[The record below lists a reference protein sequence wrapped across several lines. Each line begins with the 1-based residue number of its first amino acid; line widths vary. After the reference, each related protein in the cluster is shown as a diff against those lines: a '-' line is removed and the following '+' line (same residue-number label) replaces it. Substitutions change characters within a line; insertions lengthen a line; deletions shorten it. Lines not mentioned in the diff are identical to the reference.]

1 MKTNNYTVSDTT
13 SKFIQALQTIMIA
26 ENQLLEGFNMR
37 YGEESSMIDKSG
49 LPELIEALKDKV
61 KKTIGDSMEITM
73 GENWHPEDKN
83 AEINL

>member
-1 MKTNNYTVSDTT
+1 MKTNNYTVSGTT

-26 ENQLLEGFNMR
+26 ENQLSEGFK
-37 YGEESSMIDKSG
+37 ESSMIDKSG

-61 KKTIGDSMEITM
+61 KKTIGDSIEITM

>member
-1 MKTNNYTVSDTT
+1 MATKKYTITDTT
-13 SKFIQALQTIMIA
+13 SNFIQALQTIMIA
-26 ENQLLEGFNMR
+26 ENQLSEGFTMR
-37 YGEESSMIDKSG
+37 YGEESDNYEDSK

-73 GENWHPEDKN
+73 GENWHPEDKD

>member
-1 MKTNNYTVSDTT
+1 MKTKNYTVSGTT
-13 SKFIQALQTIMIA
+13 ANFIQALQTIMIA
-26 ENQLLEGFNMR
+26 ENQLSEGFNMR
-37 YGEESSMIDKSG
+37 YGEGSSMFDKSG
-49 LPELIEALKDKV
+49 LPELIEALKDKI

>member
-1 MKTNNYTVSDTT
+1 MKTNNYTVSCTT

-26 ENQLLEGFNMR
+26 ENQLSEGFNMR
-37 YGEESSMIDKSG
+37 YGESSSMFDKSG

>member
-1 MKTNNYTVSDTT
+1 MKTNNYTVSGTT

-26 ENQLLEGFNMR
+26 ENQLSEGFNMR
-37 YGEESSMIDKSG
+37 YGESSSMFDESG

>member
-13 SKFIQALQTIMIA
+13 SKFIQALQTII
-26 ENQLLEGFNMR
+26 
-37 YGEESSMIDKSG
+37 
-49 LPELIEALKDKV
+49 
-61 KKTIGDSMEITM
+61 M

>member
-1 MKTNNYTVSDTT
+1 METKKYTISDTT
-13 SKFIQALQTIMIA
+13 SNFIQALQTIMIA
-26 ENQLLEGFNMR
+26 ENQLSEGFTMR

-61 KKTIGDSMEITM
+61 KKTIGDSIEITM

>member
-26 ENQLLEGFNMR
+26 ENQLSEGFNMR

-49 LPELIEALKDKV
+49 LPELIEALKDRRLY
-61 KKTIGDSMEITM
+61 GDHNGRELAPR
-73 GENWHPEDKN
+73 G
-83 AEINL
+83 